1 MLKITVTIITLLT
14 FVSAAN
20 LQEIGSLKIGDKAP
34 PIIIEA
40 WNKGEKLNKFK
51 KGHIYLLD
59 FSFIKCK
66 PCIKAIPMLNE
77 LQNRYKKDMSVIIVF
92 TAGDTQ
98 SDVERFLSE
107 QEDNI
112 EVSVA
117 TDGPLRIMESSWM
130 QAADKW
136 GFPTYFLID
145 GQGSIAG
152 IYSGTD
158 KNLIDAKINEL
169 IKELN

>member
-20 LQEIGSLKIGDKAP
+20 SQEIGSLKIGDKAP

-40 WNKGEKLNKFK
+40 WNKGEKLNEFK

-77 LQNRYKKDMSVIIVF
+77 L
-92 TAGDTQ
+92 
-98 SDVERFLSE
+98 
-107 QEDNI
+107 
-112 EVSVA
+112 
-117 TDGPLRIMESSWM
+117 
-130 QAADKW
+130 
-136 GFPTYFLID
+136 
-145 GQGSIAG
+145 
-152 IYSGTD
+152 
-158 KNLIDAKINEL
+158 